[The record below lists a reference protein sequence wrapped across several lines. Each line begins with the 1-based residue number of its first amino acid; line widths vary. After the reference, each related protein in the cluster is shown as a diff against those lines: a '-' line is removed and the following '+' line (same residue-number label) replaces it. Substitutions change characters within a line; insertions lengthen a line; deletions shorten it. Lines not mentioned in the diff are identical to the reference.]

1 MKIAILVAMGME
13 AAKLT
18 ARIEGALPENRAGKK
33 FLCGKIGQAE
43 VVLHQC
49 GWGMRNAEKG
59 TRALVDNYRP
69 DLIVNYGVSGGLVPE
84 IGLAETV
91 IALSSFPA
99 SGRRYVGG
107 GAEATDEK
115 LARFAA
121 QLLPHAQLA
130 KISTSLG
137 IIFNKRRKTRVA
149 QKSGAVCIDMET
161 YTAAK
166 TANELGVPLL
176 VIRCLSDTYEP
187 ASLLMFFKHGEIA
200 AEKVAADTER
210 VIKALAEDNP

>member
-1 MKIAILVAMGME
+1 MKKIAILVAMGME
-13 AAKLT
+13 AAKLI
-18 ARIEGALPENRAGKK
+18 ARIEGAQPESAAGGK
-33 FLCGKIGQAE
+33 FLRGKIGQAE

-59 TRALVDNYRP
+59 TRALIEHFQP
-69 DLIVNYGVSGGLVPE
+69 DVIVNYGVSGGIVPE

-99 SGRRYVGG
+99 SGRKYVGSA
-107 GAEATDEK
+107 AELTDEK

-121 QLLPHAQLA
+121 GLLPHAQLA

-137 IIFNKRRKTRVA
+137 IIFSKRRKTRVA

-187 ASLLMFFKHGEIA
+187 ASLLSFFKNGAIA
-200 AEKVAADTER
+200 AEKAAADTEA
-210 VIKALAEDNP
+210 VIKALAEA